1 MPRYEVT
8 VQGRGIA
15 LPLDAAVAVGFLTLV
30 QVRAG
35 DPLQAEIRAI
45 ERVAADWS
53 QSAWSIGNL
62 GSSPYL
68 TITRVGLL
76 SWWHRLLG
84 APKGYIFF
92 AEDGMQL
99 KPADPPGRRH

>member
-15 LPLDAAVAVGFLTLV
+15 LPLDTAVAVGFLTVV
-30 QVRAG
+30 QLWARDPLDAETRAVGEVKASWDASLYAWRNRG
-35 DPLQAEIRAI
+35 DP
-45 ERVAADWS
+45 
-53 QSAWSIGNL
+53 
-62 GSSPYL
+62 PCL
-68 TITRVGLL
+68 TIIRVGLL

-92 AEDGMQL
+92 TADGVQL
-99 KPADPPGRRH
+99 PSEPRRLAH

>member
-1 MPRYEVT
+1 MPV
-8 VQGRGIA
+8 
-15 LPLDAAVAVGFLTLV
+15 DAAVAIGFLTLV
-30 QVRAG
+30 QVRAR
-35 DPLQAEIRAI
+35 DPLEAEIHAI
-45 ERVAADWS
+45 ERVAAEWA
-53 QSAWSIGNL
+53 QSPWALGNL
-62 GSSPYL
+62 GNAPYL

-99 KPADPPGRRH
+99 KPADRPGRRH